1 MNLFEKTYLNVIS
14 EMNGRNKSFSD
25 INEFPKT
32 INLPSKFIEKIFQDL
47 CSFSVLKNKPSDY
60 FEKLSLNSL
69 IVCYY
74 LINNFDFLKEYK
86 DEIETILKNKN
97 FFDSS
102 NSDIIDYICNRI
114 FKKIQNIENINKNTY
129 LKIKANLIPIHWNE
143 EFIKKLINYKL
154 SPNVKYQ
161 YNLTVNNDLN
171 LQRQKLIFMSNYPYL
186 FENSE
191 FNINW
196 LKKEL
201 IKNGITE
208 ETIKK
213 DLASDIPENIKALV
227 QELENSSKTF
237 KISDRD
243 VEKMIDYIDKG
254 TSPERLANSIK
265 TVDKAVSRYIIA
277 TLLGYDNY
285 AYSLKQKALELGVE
299 PIELKKSLEN
309 AAIPEKYKELIK
321 SKETGVGFFNKE
333 NAGTTYLPEK
343 LRKWFYNNKVILN
356 VSRITNSRILADRRQ
371 SDNGRLWVLGYDLK
385 GHASWCKNFTG
396 QFFDHSNEGGGSY
409 GYEILLN
416 DKEHN
421 KFYSIIGPHSLNKI
435 IEELEKWK
443 SDCTI

>member
-1 MNLFEKTYLNVIS
+1 MNNFEKKYLQVIS
-14 EMNGRNKSFSD
+14 EMNHSH
-25 INEFPKT
+25 I
-32 INLPSKFIEKIFQDL
+32 
-47 CSFSVLKNKPSDY
+47 KP
-60 FEKLSLNSL
+60 
-69 IVCYY
+69 IVWDE
-74 LINNFDFLKEYK
+74 DFL
-86 DEIETILKNKN
+86 
-97 FFDSS
+97 
-102 NSDIIDYICNRI
+102 
-114 FKKIQNIENINKNTY
+114 
-129 LKIKANLIPIHWNE
+129 
-143 EFIKKLINYKL
+143 KKLINKTPLPY
-154 SPNVKYQ
+154 SSNH
-161 YNLTVNNDLN
+161 NLN
-171 LQRQKLIFMSNYPYL
+171 LQRQKLAFMNAYPYL
-186 FENSE
+186 FENSK

-201 IKNGITE
+201 INRGITE
-208 ETIKK
+208 ETIAK

-237 KISDRD
+237 MITDRD
-243 VEKMIDYIDKG
+243 VEKMINYIDKG

-265 TVDKAVSRYIIA
+265 TANKAVSRYVIA
-277 TLLGYDNY
+277 TLLGYNNY
-285 AYSLKQKALELGVE
+285 AHYLKQKALKLGVE

-343 LRKWFYNNKVILN
+343 LRKWFYDNNVSLN
-356 VSRITNSRILADRRQ
+356 VSKITNQSILGDRRQ

-435 IEELEKWK
+435 IEKLEEWK
-443 SDCTI
+443 SEFTV

>member
-1 MNLFEKTYLNVIS
+1 MNYFEKAYLQVIS
-14 EMNGRNKSFSD
+14 EMNRSFSN
-25 INEFPKT
+25 IHNFPKN
-32 INLPSKFIEKIFQDL
+32 INLPSKSIEKLFQDL

-86 DEIETILKNKN
+86 DEIETILRNKN

-114 FKKIQNIENINKNTY
+114 FKKIQNIENINKFTY
-129 LKIKANLIPIHWNE
+129 LKIKANLIPIYWNE

-186 FENSE
+186 FDNSKLY
-191 FNINW
+191 INW

-201 IKNGITE
+201 IENGITE

-237 KISDRD
+237 EISDRD

-265 TVDKAVSRYIIA
+265 TVDKAVSRYVIA

-285 AYSLKQKALELGVE
+285 AFSLKQKALELGVE

-343 LRKWFYNNKVILN
+343 LRKWFYDNNVSLN
-356 VSRITNSRILADRRQ
+356 VSKITNQSILGDRRQ
-371 SDNGRLWVLGYDLK
+371 SDNGRLWVVGCDLK

-421 KFYSIIGPHSLNKI
+421 KFYSVIGPHSLNKI
-435 IEELEKWK
+435 IEKLEEWK
-443 SDCTI
+443 SEFTK